1 MAYTKLDVIQQA
13 YSEIGLGSYVFDAD
27 AEELQYALRQLDS
40 MMAQWNGKGIRLG
53 YSLPSA
59 YNKSSLADDI
69 NVPDMALEA
78 MYKGLAVRL
87 SPALGKMP
95 SLDTKSLAKQGY
107 LMLLGR
113 SAYPMEK
120 TIDNRMVPA
129 GQGHKSWRYE
139 HDPYLEKTAKPVD
152 AGPDDEL
159 EFE

>member
-1 MAYTKLDVIQQA
+1 MTYTKLDIIQQA

-27 AEELQYALRQLDS
+27 QQELQYALRQLDG

-53 YSLPSA
+53 YPLPSGYA
-59 YNKSSLADDI
+59 KSSLADDT

-95 SLDTKSLAKQGY
+95 SPDTKVAARQGY
-107 LMLLGR
+107 MSLLAR
-113 SAYPMEK
+113 SAHPLEK
-120 TIDNRMVPA
+120 PVDNRMVPA
-129 GQGHKSWRYE
+129 GAGNKDWRYNN
-139 HDPYLEKTAKPVD
+139 DPYLAKTAKAID

-159 EFE
+159 EFK